1 MFALL
6 RLLLMSN
13 QDKDAEILA
22 LRHQITVLERQ
33 LGRDRVRFASS
44 DRVFLAALLH
54 RLPRG
59 VLLLGRP
66 DTVLRRHRDLVSRR
80 HTARSRPK
88 RSGRPRTVRSIRVLI
103 LRLARENPGWGYRRI
118 HGELLVVGVQVA
130 ASTVWEI
137 LKEAGIAPAPERGSQ
152 PAHPRRPRLRLGD
165 GWCFVHF
172 SVPESARAMRHQL
185 TSHLTS
191 LGFGNIGSA
200 VWIAPARMLP
210 AAQRAI
216 DELGL
221 TDQCAVFVG
230 DYVAGQE
237 LTSLVRNGWDLDEI
251 DLRYREFIDEYS
263 EEGDSLAAAAI
274 IDGKRAFD
282 TYLSVIDHWRKLPFR
297 DPGLPPEV
305 LTEDWSGPAAVRLF
319 ERLVAVL
326 EGRALAYAALHWSG
340 PSRAAQGTINTR

>member
-1 MFALL
+1 
-6 RLLLMSN
+6 MSDVKGA
-13 QDKDAEILA
+13 QPTTAA
-22 LRHQITVLERQ
+22 RRSRTVLVSF
-33 LGRDRVRFASS
+33 LGATVRKMGNWMPIAGTVELLSES
-44 DRVFLAALLH
+44 GIDAPSVRTAVFRLKKRGWLVSETRAGMRGYALTPAALEALAVGDEVIWH
-54 RLPRG
+54 
-59 VLLLGRP
+59 
-66 DTVLRRHRDLVSRR
+66 
-80 HTARSRPK
+80 AR
-88 RSGRPRTVRSIRVLI
+88 
-103 LRLARENPGWGYRRI
+103 
-118 HGELLVVGVQVA
+118 
-130 ASTVWEI
+130 
-137 LKEAGIAPAPERGSQ
+137 Q
-152 PAHPRRPRLRLGD
+152 PADLGD

-282 TYLSVIDHWRKLPFR
+282 TYLSVIDHWRKLPFA
-297 DPGLPPEV
+297 
-305 LTEDWSGPAAVRLF
+305 TPACHRKC
-319 ERLVAVL
+319 
-326 EGRALAYAALHWSG
+326 
-340 PSRAAQGTINTR
+340 